1 MSHIMHPLV
10 GDPVY
15 GYKKQRFNLKGQM
28 LHAKLLGFIHPTT
41 GQYVEFQSELPEY
54 FKKII
59 KILKNELI

>member
-1 MSHIMHPLV
+1 
-10 GDPVY
+10 
-15 GYKKQRFNLKGQM
+15 M

-41 GQYVEFQSELPEY
+41 EQYVEFESELPEY

>member
-10 GDPVY
+10 GDSVY
-15 GYKKQRFNLKGQM
+15 GYKKQRFNLNGQM

-41 GQYVEFQSELPEY
+41 GKYMEFESELPNY

-59 KILKNELI
+59 EILQNELK